1 MYQIIYLMRKLL
13 FGLVSLIMITASA
26 QSTSAAKEAVRQA
39 TDTQIEQYITQAKA
53 QGYSL
58 STVEN
63 LLRSQGAT
71 YQDLARLSALWG
83 GVGEA
88 SSEAIMDEEAI
99 GTDFGLSAKSVDA
112 PAQTRA
118 ARFGSS
124 FFNRAKLTETPE
136 LYIATPDDYQL
147 GPGDELSIQ
156 LFGGSEE
163 MYSVQISREGYIKVP
178 RLAPVYLSGLS
189 VGQAKTRIKNAFSQI
204 YTGLNVPNDDPSRVD
219 LMVSLRS
226 ARSVV
231 INISGNVQVPGT
243 YTISAFSS
251 VLNALYAAGGPNE
264 VGSYRNIKIIRNG
277 KLLQSID
284 LYDFFLNGSL
294 PSLYLKDQDIIQVPA
309 LQKEVE
315 LKGGFKTTG
324 FFELKESETLKEL
337 LAISGGFMS
346 NAYKERVLVNRISG
360 YKRETLAHHLNN
372 STSFALEDGDVITS
386 NLINDVVENGVSI
399 EGAVYL
405 PGLYSLSIVSTVGE
419 LLEASK
425 GLTKEAFS
433 GQATLFRRSYEVEN
447 QARTID
453 LNSASDLNITL
464 KGGDRLYI
472 PSALDV
478 FNSGTISVIGEVNS
492 PGTFEFKEGMTLY
505 DALVLADGFSSQADR
520 TSVAVYFSSI
530 YDRELFTQTD
540 FYQVSD
546 ELKTQYP
553 VQLEANS
560 LIVVKKRYDLREVE
574 RVTLNGLVVNPGV
587 YAIKSNTY
595 RLYDLLEDSGGFI
608 EDAFLNGISITR
620 QVESKEQINR
630 VISDISEGEAFTKVL
645 NESIVMGIN
654 GEKLMQ
660 TKGLDLNLNPILLDG
675 DVINIPKQDN
685 TITVIGEV
693 QQTSKIV
700 FNNNISVVESVKR
713 AGDFNQYAKKSAVY
727 VIYKNGSVKSRK
739 RILGIFRSDPKLEPG
754 VTIVVPK
761 KIAREN
767 RTSITEIVGI
777 TSSLATV
784 ALLIRQLGL

>member
-1 MYQIIYLMRKLL
+1 MRTFLIL
-13 FGLVSLIMITASA
+13 FFVCISFQVFPQGNIQSREAARQAPDSQLQQYIA
-26 QSTSAAKEAVRQA
+26 QAKE
-39 TDTQIEQYITQAKA
+39 

-88 SSEAIMDEEAI
+88 SSEAVMDQEAI

-264 VGSYRNIKIIRNG
+264 VGSYRDIKIIRNG

-294 PSLYLKDQDIIQVPA
+294 PTLYLKDQDIIQVPA

-324 FFELKESETLKEL
+324 FFELKERETLKEVL
-337 LAISGGFMS
+337 SFSGGFLS
-346 NAYKERVLVNRISG
+346 NAYKERVLINRISG
-360 YKRETLAHHLNN
+360 YKRETLAHNLNE
-372 STSFALEDGDVITS
+372 STSLALEDGDVITS
-386 NLINDVVENGVSI
+386 NLINEVVENGVSI

-405 PGLYSLSIVSTVGE
+405 PGLYSLSLVSTIGE

-453 LNSASDLNITL
+453 LNSASDLNISL

-478 FNSGTISVIGEVNS
+478 FDSGTISVIGEVNS
-492 PGTFEFKEGMTLY
+492 PGTFDFKEGMTLY
-505 DALVLADGFSSQADR
+505 DALVLADGFSNQADR
-520 TSVAVYFSSI
+520 TSVTVYFSSI

-560 LIVVKKRYDLREVE
+560 LIVVKKKYELREVE
-574 RVTLNGLVVNPGV
+574 KVTLNGLVVNPGV

-608 EDAFLNGISITR
+608 EDAYLNGISIR
-620 QVESKEQINR
+620 RIIDAEESVKE
-630 VISDISEGEAFTKVL
+630 SISEVSEELIEDLSNT
-645 NESIVMGIN
+645 IVMGID
-654 GEKLMQ
+654 GEKLMR
-660 TKGLDLNLNPILLDG
+660 TKGLDLTLNPILQEG
-675 DVINIPKQDN
+675 DLVTVPKLDN
-685 TITVIGEV
+685 TITVIGEI
-693 QQTSKIV
+693 QKTSKIV
-700 FNNNISVVESVKR
+700 FNKNISVGESVSR
-713 AGDFNQYAKKSAVY
+713 AGGFNQNAKKSGVY
-727 VIYKNGSVKSRK
+727 VVYANGSVKSRK
-739 RILGIFRSDPKLEPG
+739 RILGIFRSDPQLEPG
-754 VTIVVPK
+754 ATVVVPE

-767 RTSITEIVGI
+767 RSSITEIVGI

>member
-1 MYQIIYLMRKLL
+1 MRKLL
-13 FGLVSLIMITASA
+13 FGLFSLMILSASA
-26 QSTSAAKEAVRQA
+26 QSSTVAKEAARQA
-39 TDTQIEQYITQAKA
+39 PDSQLQQYIAQAKA

-63 LLRSQGAT
+63 LLRAQGAT
-71 YQDLARLSALWG
+71 YEDLARISALWG
-83 GVGEA
+83 ETGEA
-88 SSEAIMDEEAI
+88 STEAVMDEEAI
-99 GTDFGLSAKSVDA
+99 GTDFGLSAQSVDA

-118 ARFGSS
+118 ARFGAS
-124 FFNRAKLTETPE
+124 FFNRARLTETPE

-163 MYSVQISREGYIKVP
+163 MYTVQISREGHIKVP

-189 VGQAKTRIKNAFSQI
+189 VGQAKARIKNAFSQI
-204 YTGLNVPNDDPSRVD
+204 YTGLNVQIDDPSRVD

-264 VGSYRNIKIIRNG
+264 VGSYRDIKIIRNG

-294 PSLYLKDQDIIQVPA
+294 PTLYLKDQDIIQVPA

-315 LKGGFKTTG
+315 LQGGFKTTG
-324 FFELKESETLKEL
+324 FFELTESETFKEL

-360 YKRETLAHHLNN
+360 YKRETLSHNLNE
-372 STSFALEDGDVITS
+372 STSLALEDGDVITS
-386 NLINDVVENGVSI
+386 NLINEVVENGVSI

-405 PGLYSLSIVSTVGE
+405 PGLYSLSLVSTVGE

-433 GQATLFRRSYEVEN
+433 GQATLFRKSYEVEN

-453 LNSASDLNITL
+453 LSIASDLNITL

-478 FNSGTISVIGEVNS
+478 FDSGTISVIGEVNS
-492 PGTFEFKEGMTLY
+492 PGTFGFKNGMTLY
-505 DALVLADGFSSQADR
+505 DALVLADGFSNQADKK
-520 TSVAVYFSSI
+520 SVAVYFSSI
-530 YDRELFTQTD
+530 FDKEFFTQTD

-553 VQLEANS
+553 VQLEANT
-560 LIVVKKRYDLREVE
+560 LIVVRKRFELRDVE
-574 RVTLNGLVVNPGV
+574 KVTLTGLVLTPGV
-587 YAIKSNTY
+587 YAIKSNRY
-595 RLYDLLEDSGGFI
+595 RLYDLLQDSGGFI
-608 EDAFLNGISITR
+608 EDAYLNGISITR
-620 QVESKEQINR
+620 EAETAERIKNA
-630 VISDISEGEAFTKVL
+630 ISEISENQELSQEFIKP
-645 NESIVMGIN
+645 IVMGIN

-660 TKGLDLNLNPILLDG
+660 TKGLDLNLNPILQEG
-675 DVINIPKQDN
+675 DVVNVPKLDN

-700 FNNNISVVESVKR
+700 FNKNISIGESVTR
-713 AGDFNQYAKKSAVY
+713 AGGYNQNARKSGVY

-739 RILGIFRSDPKLEPG
+739 RILGIFKSDPKLEPG
-754 VTIVVPK
+754 VTVVVPQ
-761 KIAREN
+761 KIVREN
-767 RTSITEIVGI
+767 RGSITEIVGI

>member
-1 MYQIIYLMRKLL
+1 MRKLL
-13 FGLVSLIMITASA
+13 FGLFSLMIISASA
-26 QSTSAAKEAVRQA
+26 QSSPVAKEAARQA
-39 TDTQIEQYITQAKA
+39 PDSQLQQYIAQAKA

-63 LLRSQGAT
+63 LLRAQGAT
-71 YQDLARLSALWG
+71 YEDLARLSALWG
-83 GVGEA
+83 GTGEA
-88 SSEAIMDEEAI
+88 STEAVMDEEAI
-99 GTDFGLSAKSVDA
+99 GTDFGLSAQSVDA

-118 ARFGSS
+118 ARFGAS
-124 FFNRAKLTETPE
+124 FFNRARLTETPE

-163 MYSVQISREGYIKVP
+163 MYTVQISREGHIKVP

-189 VGQAKTRIKNAFSQI
+189 VGQAKARIKNAFSQI
-204 YTGLNVPNDDPSRVD
+204 YTGLNVQIDDPSRVD

-264 VGSYRNIKIIRNG
+264 VGSYRDIKIIRNG

-294 PSLYLKDQDIIQVPA
+294 PTLYLKDQDIIQVPA

-315 LKGGFKTTG
+315 LQGGFKTTG

-360 YKRETLAHHLNN
+360 YKRETLSHNLNE
-372 STSFALEDGDVITS
+372 STSLALEDGDVITS
-386 NLINDVVENGVSI
+386 NLINEVVENGVSI

-405 PGLYSLSIVSTVGE
+405 PGLYSLSLVSTVGE

-433 GQATLFRRSYEVEN
+433 GQATLFRKSYEVEN

-453 LNSASDLNITL
+453 FSIASDLNITL

-478 FNSGTISVIGEVNS
+478 FDSGTISVIGEVNS
-492 PGTFEFKEGMTLY
+492 PGTFEFKNGMTLY
-505 DALVLADGFSSQADR
+505 DALVLADGFSNQADKK
-520 TSVAVYFSSI
+520 SVAVYFSSI
-530 YDRELFTQTD
+530 YDKEFFTQTD

-553 VQLEANS
+553 VQLEANT
-560 LIVVKKRYDLREVE
+560 LIVVRKRFELRDVE
-574 RVTLNGLVVNPGV
+574 KVTLTGLVLTPGV
-587 YAIKSNTY
+587 YAIKSNRY
-595 RLYDLLEDSGGFI
+595 RLYDLLQDSGGFI
-608 EDAFLNGISITR
+608 EDAYLNGISITR
-620 QVESKEQINR
+620 EAETAERIKNA
-630 VISDISEGEAFTKVL
+630 ISEISENQELSQEFIKP
-645 NESIVMGIN
+645 IVMGIN

-660 TKGLDLNLNPILLDG
+660 TKGLDLNLNPILQEG
-675 DVINIPKQDN
+675 DVVNVPKLDN

-700 FNNNISVVESVKR
+700 FNKNISIGESVTR
-713 AGDFNQYAKKSAVY
+713 AGGYNQNARKSGVY

-739 RILGIFRSDPKLEPG
+739 RILGIFKSDPKLEPG
-754 VTIVVPK
+754 VTVVVPQ
-761 KIAREN
+761 KIVREN
-767 RTSITEIVGI
+767 RGSITEIVGI

>member
-1 MYQIIYLMRKLL
+1 MRKLL
-13 FGLVSLIMITASA
+13 FGLFSLMILSASA
-26 QSTSAAKEAVRQA
+26 QSSSAAKEAARQA
-39 TDTQIEQYITQAKA
+39 PDSQLQQYIAQAKA

-63 LLRSQGAT
+63 LLRAQGAT

-83 GVGEA
+83 GTGEA
-88 SSEAIMDEEAI
+88 SSEAVMDEEAI
-99 GTDFGLSAKSVDA
+99 GTDFGLSATSVDA

-118 ARFGSS
+118 ARFGAS

-163 MYSVQISREGYIKVP
+163 MYTVQISREGYIKVP

-204 YTGLNVPNDDPSRVD
+204 YTGLNVQIDDPSKVD

-251 VLNALYAAGGPNE
+251 ILNALYAAGGPNE
-264 VGSYRNIKIIRNG
+264 VGSYRDIKIIRNG

-294 PSLYLKDQDIIQVPA
+294 PTLYLKDQDIIQVPA

-315 LKGGFKTTG
+315 LQGGFKTTG

-337 LAISGGFMS
+337 LSISGGFMS

-360 YKRETLAHHLNN
+360 YKRETLAHNLNE
-372 STSFALEDGDVITS
+372 STSLALEDGDVITS
-386 NLINDVVENGVSI
+386 NLINEVVENGVSI

-405 PGLYSLSIVSTVGE
+405 PGLYSLSLVSTVGD
-419 LLEASK
+419 LLDASK

-433 GQATLFRRSYEVEN
+433 GQATLFRRNYEVEN
-447 QARTID
+447 QAITID
-453 LNSASDLNITL
+453 LSKPSDLNIVL
-464 KGGDRLYI
+464 KDGDRLYI

-478 FNSGTISVIGEVNS
+478 YDSGMISVIGEVNS
-492 PGTFEFKEGMTLY
+492 PGTFEFKNGMTLY
-505 DALVLADGFSSQADR
+505 DALVLADGFSSQADK

-530 YDRELFTQTD
+530 YDSEFFTQTD

-553 VQLEANS
+553 VQLEANT
-560 LIVVKKRYDLREVE
+560 LIVVRKRFELRDVE
-574 RVTLNGLVVNPGV
+574 KVTLTGLVLNPGV

-595 RLYDLLEDSGGFI
+595 RLYDLLQDSGGFI
-608 EDAFLNGISITR
+608 EDAYLNGISITR
-620 QVESKEQINR
+620 EAETADRIKNA
-630 VISDISEGEAFTKVL
+630 ISEISENQELSQEFK
-645 NESIVMGIN
+645 EPIVMGID

-660 TKGLDLNLNPILLDG
+660 TKGLDLNLNPILQEG
-675 DVINIPKQDN
+675 DVVNVPKLDN

-700 FNNNISVVESVKR
+700 FNKNISIGESVTR
-713 AGDFNQYAKKSAVY
+713 AGGYNQNARKSGIY

-739 RILGIFRSDPKLEPG
+739 RILGIFKSDPRLEPG
-754 VTIVVPK
+754 ATVVVPQ
-761 KIAREN
+761 KIVREN
-767 RTSITEIVGI
+767 RGSITEIVGI

>member
-1 MYQIIYLMRKLL
+1 MRTFLILL
-13 FGLVSLIMITASA
+13 FACISFQVFPQGNIQSREAARQAPDSQLQQYIA
-26 QSTSAAKEAVRQA
+26 QAKE
-39 TDTQIEQYITQAKA
+39 

-88 SSEAIMDEEAI
+88 SLEVVMDEEAI

-264 VGSYRNIKIIRNG
+264 VGSYRDIKIIRNG

-294 PSLYLKDQDIIQVPA
+294 PTLYLKDQDIIQVPA

-324 FFELKESETLKEL
+324 FFELKERETLKEVL
-337 LAISGGFMS
+337 SFSGGFLS
-346 NAYKERVLVNRISG
+346 NAYKERVLINRISG
-360 YKRETLAHHLNN
+360 YKRETLAHNLNE
-372 STSFALEDGDVITS
+372 STSLALEDGDVITS
-386 NLINDVVENGVSI
+386 NLINEVVENGVSI

-405 PGLYSLSIVSTVGE
+405 PGLYSLSLVSTIGE

-453 LNSASDLNITL
+453 LNSASDLNISL

-478 FNSGTISVIGEVNS
+478 FDSGTISVIGEVNS
-492 PGTFEFKEGMTLY
+492 PGTFDFKEGMTLY
-505 DALVLADGFSSQADR
+505 DALVLADGFSNQADR
-520 TSVAVYFSSI
+520 TSVTVYFSSI

-560 LIVVKKRYDLREVE
+560 LIVVKKKYELREVE
-574 RVTLNGLVVNPGV
+574 KVTLNGLVVNPGV

-608 EDAFLNGISITR
+608 EDAYLNGISIR
-620 QVESKEQINR
+620 RIIDAEESVKE
-630 VISDISEGEAFTKVL
+630 SISEVSEELIEDLSNT
-645 NESIVMGIN
+645 IVMGID
-654 GEKLMQ
+654 GEKLMR
-660 TKGLDLNLNPILLDG
+660 TKGLDLTLNPILQEG
-675 DVINIPKQDN
+675 DLVTVPKLDN
-685 TITVIGEV
+685 TITVIGEI
-693 QQTSKIV
+693 QKTSKIV
-700 FNNNISVVESVKR
+700 FNKNISVGESVSR
-713 AGDFNQYAKKSAVY
+713 AGGFNQNAKKSGVY
-727 VIYKNGSVKSRK
+727 VVYANGSVKSRK
-739 RILGIFRSDPKLEPG
+739 RILGIFRSDPQLEPG
-754 VTIVVPK
+754 ATVVVPE

-767 RTSITEIVGI
+767 RSSITEIVGI